1 MSKVVL
7 KYNVSML
14 TCPSTLYSAYR
25 KIHFRIMKTV
35 NPLSQLYINQKFQK
49 DISIAT
55 ECLLWDLSLLQLK
68 AMNGVISWYV
78 LALQL
83 KLLSGVL
90 RSGLL
95 QPLVIN
101 RTGLVQFGSEL
112 HLISNYLLELHS
124 VEYVNEINIS
134 VFISQ

>member
-1 MSKVVL
+1 
-7 KYNVSML
+7 
-14 TCPSTLYSAYR
+14 
-25 KIHFRIMKTV
+25 
-35 NPLSQLYINQKFQK
+35 
-49 DISIAT
+49 
-55 ECLLWDLSLLQLK
+55 
-68 AMNGVISWYV
+68 MNGVISWYV

-101 RTGLVQFGSEL
+101 RTGLVQFGFEL
-112 HLISNYLLELHS
+112 RLISNYLLELHS